1 MFKTICILH
10 MFWLLKYGK
19 VHQSKLLKFNVRSI
33 NFAIIF
39 YLEATNAKEAWEI
52 QYNLCTVLYAQISN

>member
-1 MFKTICILH
+1 MA
-10 MFWLLKYGK
+10 K

-39 YLEATNAKEAWEI
+39 YLEATNAKEA
-52 QYNLCTVLYAQISN
+52 